1 MVPGTDVNNLYSK
14 NDIYNKIIFFYIM
27 LDFLLSYFGINYI
40 GCIEEAN
47 PAMTWLF
54 ELPFILALNTRIIIG
69 TIIYELLRFIQ
80 VNTEITYKCMLIFA
94 LGVENYII
102 FLHATWLTLYF

>member
-1 MVPGTDVNNLYSK
+1 
-14 NDIYNKIIFFYIM
+14 M

-47 PAMTWLF
+47 PAMTCLF